1 MAEQRQTQGQREEMS
16 ERQWV
21 QAENHHQ
28 KKHKNM
34 GKKRII
40 TKSDTA
46 GAEETQVSNSSKK
59 SLKRQV
65 INGVAYINV
74 SYNNTI
80 IAIADTKGEIIA
92 WSSAGTAGFK
102 GTKKSTPY
110 AANIVAK
117 DCVEKAKKYNLMNL
131 KIIVKGIGPG
141 RESAIRGLASAGL
154 NITSIMDATPIAH
167 NGVKPPKPRRV

>member
-1 MAEQRQTQGQREEMS
+1 
-16 ERQWV
+16 
-21 QAENHHQ
+21 
-28 KKHKNM
+28 M

-40 TKSDTA
+40 TQAETSSEA
-46 GAEETQVSNSSKK
+46 GQAAPASASKK
-59 SLKRQV
+59 SAKRQA

-80 IAIADTKGEIIA
+80 ITITDAKGEVIS

-117 DCVEKAKKYNLMNL
+117 DCVEKAKKYNLTNL
-131 KIIVKGIGPG
+131 KIVIKGIGPG
-141 RESAIRGLASAGL
+141 RESAIRGLAGTGL
-154 NITSIMDATPIAH
+154 NITSIMDATPVAH
-167 NGVKPPKPRRV
+167 NGVKAPKPRRV